1 MILDRIADADRY
13 LPLHPRF
20 AAAFQF
26 LRSPELVRLA
36 DGEHEIDGR
45 RLYVSVESAQ
55 GRGRDGVTIEAHRR
69 YIDIHVAMRGC
80 DEIGY
85 RPLAECRDVKLPYD
99 DARDCG
105 LFHDRPESW
114 ITLPAGCFAI
124 FHPEDGHAPLAT
136 TGAVR
141 KAVVKVLIDA

>member
-1 MILDRIADADRY
+1 MILDRIAAADRY
-13 LPLHPRF
+13 VPLHPRF
-20 AAAFQF
+20 TTAFQF
-26 LRSPELVRLA
+26 LRSADLAGLA
-36 DGEHEIDGR
+36 DGEHEVDGR
-45 RLYVSVESAQ
+45 RLYVSVESVQ

-69 YIDIHVAMRGC
+69 YIDIHVAIHGR

-99 DARDCG
+99 DARDCA

-114 ITLPAGCFAI
+114 IALPAGWFAI
-124 FHPEDGHAPLAT
+124 FDPEDGHAPLAT
-136 TGAVR
+136 TDSVR

>member
-1 MILDRIADADRY
+1 MILDRIANADRY
-13 LPLHPRF
+13 IPLHPRF

-26 LRSPELVRLA
+26 LRSADLAGLA
-36 DGEHEIDGR
+36 DGEHELDGR
-45 RLYVSVESAQ
+45 RLYVSVESVQ
-55 GRGRDGVTIEAHRR
+55 GRGRDGASIEVHRR
-69 YIDIHVAMRGC
+69 YIDIHVPIRGR

-85 RPLAECRDVKLPYD
+85 RPLAECRDVKLSYD
-99 DARDCG
+99 DAHDCG

-114 ITLPAGCFAI
+114 IALPAGCFAI

-136 TGAVR
+136 TGSVR